1 MSADTVRPRRSAL
14 YMPASNARAIEKA
27 RSLPCDVVILDLED
41 AVAPEMKAQARDAA
55 VAAVKAG
62 GFGRREVVIRVNG
75 LGTPWGA
82 EDLAAAAEAGPDAVL
97 APKISGAADVATYDA
112 ALGKAPAATRLWA
125 MIETCDAMFELK
137 AIAAASAGT
146 RLAAFVM
153 GLNDLAKE
161 MRARQTPDRA
171 AFVPFMA
178 MAVAA
183 ARAHGLVALDG
194 VHNEID
200 DLDLLE
206 TTSRQAADMGFDGRS
221 LIHPTHLAIC
231 NRAFA
236 PPAAE
241 VAWAAAVVKAFAD
254 PANEGRGALRVEGRL
269 AERLHLSEAKRLIA
283 LAAAIEAADAA

>member
-1 MSADTVRPRRSAL
+1 MEPAARPRRSAL

-27 RSLPCDVVILDLED
+27 RALPADVIILDLED
-41 AVAPEMKAQARDAA
+41 AVAPEAKPDARAAA

-75 LGTPWGA
+75 LSTAWGRD
-82 EDLAAAAEAGPDAVL
+82 DLAAAADAGPDAVL
-97 APKISGAADVATYDA
+97 VPKIGSVADVDAYDV
-112 ALGKAPAATRLWA
+112 ALSAAPAATQLWA
-125 MIETCDAMFELK
+125 MIETCPAMFELK
-137 AIAAASAGT
+137 AIAAASAAT
-146 RLAAFVM
+146 RLSALVM
-153 GLNDLAKE
+153 GVNDLAKE
-161 MRARQTPDRA
+161 MKARQTPDRA
-171 AFVPFMA
+171 AFLPFLS

-200 DLDLLE
+200 DLEALA
-206 TTSRQAADMGFDGRS
+206 TVCRQGADFGFDGKS

-236 PPAAE
+236 PPADE
-241 VAWAAAVVKAFAD
+241 VAWAGAVVEAF
-254 PANEGRGALRVEGRL
+254 GRPENQGKGALRVNGRL
-269 AERLHLSEAKRLIA
+269 AEHLHLADARRLLA